1 MERRSALWKYGMKSG
16 VGSQEWRDGRRYE
29 GHFLKADFTASEECT
44 TKIELPLKVISVQLK
59 KSGQV
64 SC

>member
-1 MERRSALWKYGMKSG
+1 MKSG

-44 TKIELPLKVISVQLK
+44 TKIELPLKVISLQLK
-59 KSGQV
+59 SQDRYPV
-64 SC
+64 D